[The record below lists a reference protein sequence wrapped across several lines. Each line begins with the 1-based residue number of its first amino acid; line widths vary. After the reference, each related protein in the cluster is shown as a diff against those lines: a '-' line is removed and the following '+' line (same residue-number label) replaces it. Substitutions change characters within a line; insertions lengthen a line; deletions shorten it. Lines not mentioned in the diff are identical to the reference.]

1 MRQFIHSF
9 NSELKR
15 ICSDRTYFTLLLILP
30 TLSLLFFVCYFSG
43 SGIRELPVAV
53 VDNSRS
59 NLSNKLV
66 EMIDTTSSAKVD
78 YTANSSTE
86 ALSLIREGK
95 AYAAVVIPRS
105 FEADII
111 SGTPTN
117 IALYNSG
124 TNISTNG
131 FLAKDIQ
138 SVVATF
144 SAGIELQRGA
154 TLADVMP
161 VRFDKHILF
170 NPYLNYAYYLAPCF
184 MPMMIMIFTLLAT
197 VYAVAERK
205 SGSCATL
212 IVRVAPT
219 TIVMWFF
226 ATIMLLLLFR
236 VLDVPLCGNR
246 WIVTLTTLLFITVY
260 QSIALFF
267 VGVTKSLHLSLS
279 LGGGY
284 SVLAFTMSGL
294 TFPTMAMFPLLKAA
308 SYLFP
313 FTYYMDIMV
322 DQALRGSSTINTIES
337 IGYLS
342 LFLLLPLLIRKRLC

>member
-66 EMIDTTSSAKVD
+66 EMIDATSSAKVD

-95 AYAAVVIPRS
+95 AYAAVVIPCS

-161 VRFDKHILF
+161 VRFDKHI
-170 NPYLNYAYYLAPCF
+170 
-184 MPMMIMIFTLLAT
+184 
-197 VYAVAERK
+197 
-205 SGSCATL
+205 
-212 IVRVAPT
+212 
-219 TIVMWFF
+219 
-226 ATIMLLLLFR
+226 
-236 VLDVPLCGNR
+236 
-246 WIVTLTTLLFITVY
+246 
-260 QSIALFF
+260 
-267 VGVTKSLHLSLS
+267 
-279 LGGGY
+279 
-284 SVLAFTMSGL
+284 
-294 TFPTMAMFPLLKAA
+294 
-308 SYLFP
+308 
-313 FTYYMDIMV
+313 
-322 DQALRGSSTINTIES
+322 
-337 IGYLS
+337 
-342 LFLLLPLLIRKRLC
+342 